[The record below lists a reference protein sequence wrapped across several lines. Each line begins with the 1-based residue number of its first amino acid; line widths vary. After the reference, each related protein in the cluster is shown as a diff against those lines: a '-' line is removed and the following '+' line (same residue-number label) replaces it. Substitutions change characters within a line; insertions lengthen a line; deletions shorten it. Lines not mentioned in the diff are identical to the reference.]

1 MKRSK
6 ITLGK
11 GKNIK
16 DFSIYNKKEFH
27 EKLNTNKLIFSP
39 VHGIIDYIKK
49 SKNKTEIGIYIRG
62 YNDVYYD
69 PHSFYSP
76 ISNSIDD
83 IIYKPGEFTRKF
95 KHKILLNSS
104 IKSSRSEIKSEH
116 YYKKIKFPKDSTI
129 YKSSEKKNGKLIIKM
144 KNIEFT
150 IEVGHKYITKSLVL
164 YSKNNEY
171 VLTGQH
177 IGDILI
183 GSYCIIKINNPCKL
197 HIDIGYNVK
206 GGISPNPIASF

>member
-1 MKRSK
+1 MKKSK

-39 VHGIIDYIKK
+39 VYGIVDYIKK

-69 PHSFYSP
+69 PSSFYSP

-83 IIYKPGEFTRKF
+83 IIYRY
-95 KHKILLNSS
+95 N
-104 IKSSRSEIKSEH
+104 
-116 YYKKIKFPKDSTI
+116 
-129 YKSSEKKNGKLIIKM
+129 II
-144 KNIEFT
+144 
-150 IEVGHKYITKSLVL
+150 
-164 YSKNNEY
+164 
-171 VLTGQH
+171 
-177 IGDILI
+177 
-183 GSYCIIKINNPCKL
+183 
-197 HIDIGYNVK
+197 
-206 GGISPNPIASF
+206 